1 MAADSEPAP
10 ASPMVKW
17 FCDLAA
23 TDTQTV
29 GGKNASLGEM
39 FSSLSGV
46 GIRVPDGFAVTAAA
60 YRAML
65 DANNLVAPIGQLLD
79 DARTDPAALHSVG
92 DAIRGLIAGATFPD
106 ELTTA
111 IAAAYGRLSN
121 EAGVADLGV
130 AVRSSATAEDLP
142 EASFAGQ
149 HESFL
154 NVTGERG
161 VLDAVRACMASLF
174 TDRAISYRDTHG
186 FEHLKVAL
194 SVGVQRMVRS
204 DLGAAG
210 VMFTLDTETGFPDVV
225 QIDAAWGLGES
236 VVKGTVSPDR
246 YTVFKPLL
254 AISGLR
260 PLISRTLGEKAEKT
274 VYNSEAGGT
283 SSVGTDEEERGCFV
297 LTSDEVLQLARWAV
311 VIEDHYGRPM
321 DIEWAKDGHTGELF
335 IVQARPETVQA
346 RRLQATLTSYTL
358 NSTGPRLVSGIAIG
372 QRVAIGPVQ
381 KITSSAEVA
390 RFIPGSVLVTEMT
403 DPDWVPIMRQA
414 AAIVTNRGGRTSHA
428 AIVSRE
434 LGVAAVIGTGDATA
448 VLEDGQIVTVSCA
461 EGEIGHIYA
470 GAADYTEI
478 EIKLDDLPGT
488 RTKVMLNLGDPTA
501 ATRWWNLGAD
511 GVGLARTE
519 FIVGSQIKVH
529 PMALANIDAVADER
543 TRDDI
548 RRRCR
553 GFESPPSFFVGCLA
567 AGIAGIAM
575 PLFPKPVIV
584 RLSDFK
590 TNEYAALIGGAQF
603 EPSEANPMLG
613 WRGAS
618 RYYDPGYRAGF
629 ALECEALRKV
639 RDEMGFTNVVVMVP
653 FCRTLDEADRVLAVM
668 AEEGLRR
675 GDNGLQVFVMAEIP
689 SNFLLAD
696 EFCDRFDGFSIGSND
711 LTQLVLGIDRDS
723 QRLAPQFDERNA
735 AVMALIKELVEVA
748 HRRGRVVGLCG
759 QAPSDHPDFA
769 QLLVE
774 IGIDSISVTP
784 DSFVAVRQ
792 AVSRAE

>member
-1 MAADSEPAP
+1 MAADSEPSP

-60 YRAML
+60 YWAML
-65 DANNLVAPIGQLLD
+65 DANNLVAPIGRLLE

-274 VYNSEAGGT
+274 VYNPEAGGT
-283 SSVGTDEEERGCFV
+283 SSVGTDEVERGCFV
-297 LTSDEVLQLARWAV
+297 LISDEVLQLARWAV

-321 DIEWAKDGHTGELF
+321 
-335 IVQARPETVQA
+335 
-346 RRLQATLTSYTL
+346 
-358 NSTGPRLVSGIAIG
+358 NSS
-372 QRVAIGPVQ
+372 PV
-381 KITSSAEVA
+381 
-390 RFIPGSVLVTEMT
+390 
-403 DPDWVPIMRQA
+403 
-414 AAIVTNRGGRTSHA
+414 
-428 AIVSRE
+428 
-434 LGVAAVIGTGDATA
+434 
-448 VLEDGQIVTVSCA
+448 
-461 EGEIGHIYA
+461 
-470 GAADYTEI
+470 
-478 EIKLDDLPGT
+478 
-488 RTKVMLNLGDPTA
+488 
-501 ATRWWNLGAD
+501 
-511 GVGLARTE
+511 
-519 FIVGSQIKVH
+519 
-529 PMALANIDAVADER
+529 
-543 TRDDI
+543 
-548 RRRCR
+548 
-553 GFESPPSFFVGCLA
+553 
-567 AGIAGIAM
+567 
-575 PLFPKPVIV
+575 
-584 RLSDFK
+584 
-590 TNEYAALIGGAQF
+590 
-603 EPSEANPMLG
+603 
-613 WRGAS
+613 
-618 RYYDPGYRAGF
+618 
-629 ALECEALRKV
+629 
-639 RDEMGFTNVVVMVP
+639 
-653 FCRTLDEADRVLAVM
+653 
-668 AEEGLRR
+668 
-675 GDNGLQVFVMAEIP
+675 
-689 SNFLLAD
+689 
-696 EFCDRFDGFSIGSND
+696 
-711 LTQLVLGIDRDS
+711 
-723 QRLAPQFDERNA
+723 
-735 AVMALIKELVEVA
+735 
-748 HRRGRVVGLCG
+748 
-759 QAPSDHPDFA
+759 
-769 QLLVE
+769 
-774 IGIDSISVTP
+774 
-784 DSFVAVRQ
+784 
-792 AVSRAE
+792 